1 MKHTNYKKEGKE
13 NMYNYFML
21 IGKVTKID
29 VWDDGYG
36 NESFNLEL
44 NVRRP
49 FKDYN
54 GEYWEDTI
62 PMVFHIGGVADYIK
76 VGKTVSVKG
85 RIECMDGEI
94 VLVGEKIIFMERAE

>member
-1 MKHTNYKKEGKE
+1 
-13 NMYNYFML
+13 MYNYFML

-29 VWDDGYG
+29 VWGDGYG

-62 PMVFHIGGVADYIK
+62 PMIVHINGIADYIK
-76 VGKTVSVKG
+76 IGANIGVKG
-85 RIECMDGEI
+85 RIECMDDE
-94 VLVGEKIIFMERAE
+94 VLLVGEKIMIMDRSE